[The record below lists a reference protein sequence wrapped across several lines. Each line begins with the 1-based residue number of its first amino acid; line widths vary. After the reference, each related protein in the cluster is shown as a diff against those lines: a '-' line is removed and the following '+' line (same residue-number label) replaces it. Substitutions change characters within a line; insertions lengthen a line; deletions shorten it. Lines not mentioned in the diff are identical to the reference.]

1 MSAERIL
8 LDPTHESS
16 PAERPALERPSSL
29 QGLRV
34 GLLDIKKAR
43 GDIFLDRL
51 EKHLDQQGASVLRYT
66 KPTFTKPAPLDLRKK
81 IAEECAAVVEA
92 LAD

>member
-1 MSAERIL
+1 MNDERIL
-8 LDPTHESS
+8 LDPTHELS
-16 PAERPALERPSSL
+16 PAQRPPLQRPSTLS
-29 QGLRV
+29 GLRV

-43 GDIFLDRL
+43 GNLFLDRL
-51 EKHLDQQGASVLRYT
+51 EEHLCEQGASVRRYT

-81 IAEECAAVVEA
+81 IAEECSAVVEA